1 MDRPHVVIVGAGFG
15 GLTAA
20 QELEGA
26 PVRVTMIDRRNHHL
40 FQPLL
45 YQVAMAGL
53 SPADIASPT
62 RSILAHQENVRVLLE
77 EVTAL
82 DLAKKTITTDVETHA
97 YDWLVLATGAKTDY
111 FGHPEWEAH
120 APGLKSL
127 EDAIE
132 IRRRVLLAFEMAE
145 REPSRSKELLTFV
158 VIGGGPTG
166 VELAGAVAELARHV
180 LGNDFRSI
188 VPKAARV
195 VLLEGGAR
203 ILEAFP
209 QELSESA
216 KHQLEELGVEVK
228 TGKRVTSI
236 DAHGVTLGEDRIGS
250 GTVLWAAGVKTTGV
264 AQMVGGQGAPL
275 DRGGRVVVLPD
286 VSVPGHPEVF
296 AIGDMSAFLHTKD
309 KKALPGVSPV
319 AMQQARF
326 VTKII
331 KAGKRKPAA
340 DRGTFEYFDKGTM
353 ATIGRSRAIAWARGM
368 KMSGFLAWLAWL
380 TVHLWF
386 LVGFRNRVAVMLSW
400 AWSYFTYRRGA
411 RLITGRVGK
420 PEPLLPPR

>member
-26 PVRVTMIDRRNHHL
+26 PVRVTVIDRRNHHL

-62 RSILAHQENVRVLLE
+62 RSILAHQENVKVLLE
-77 EVTAL
+77 EVTEI
-82 DLAKKTITTDVETHA
+82 DLESKTITTDVETHT

-195 VLLEGGAR
+195 VLLEGGVR

-209 QELSESA
+209 QDLSESA
-216 KHQLEELGVEVK
+216 KHQLEELGVEVQ

-236 DAHGVTLGEDRIGS
+236 DAHGVSIGDERIDS

-275 DRGGRVVVLPD
+275 DRGGRVIVEPD

-296 AIGDMSAFLHTKD
+296 AVGDMSAFLHTKD

-331 KAGKRKPAA
+331 KAGKKKPAQE
-340 DRGTFEYFDKGTM
+340 RGTFEYFDKGTM

-420 PEPLLPPR
+420 PDPPIAPR

>member
-26 PVRVTMIDRRNHHL
+26 PVRVTVIDRRNHHL

-77 EVTAL
+77 EVTAI
-82 DLAKKTITTDVETHA
+82 DLANKTITTDVETHA

-180 LGNDFRSI
+180 LGNDFRTI

-209 QELSESA
+209 QDLSESA

-236 DAHGVTLGEDRIGS
+236 DEHGVSIGEDRIVS

-264 AQMVGGQGAPL
+264 AQMVGAHGAPL
-275 DRGGRVVVLPD
+275 DRGGRVIVEPD

-331 KAGKRKPAA
+331 KAGKKKPAS

-420 PEPLLPPR
+420 PEPLPPPG

>member
-20 QELEGA
+20 QELDGA
-26 PVRVTMIDRRNHHL
+26 PVRVTVIDRRNHHL

-62 RSILAHQENVRVLLE
+62 RSILAHQENVKVLLE
-77 EVTAL
+77 EVTAV
-82 DLAKKTITTDVETHA
+82 DLANKTITTDVETHV
-97 YDWLVLATGAKTDY
+97 YDWLVVATGAKSDY
-111 FGHPEWEAH
+111 CGHPEWEAH

-145 REPSRSKELLTFV
+145 REPTRSKELLTFV

-209 QELSESA
+209 QDLSESA
-216 KHQLEELGVEVK
+216 KQQLEELGVEVK

-236 DAHGVTLGEDRIGS
+236 DAHGVTIGEDRIDS
-250 GTVLWAAGVKTTGV
+250 GTVLWGAGVKTTGV
-264 AQMVGGQGAPL
+264 AQMIGAHGVPL
-275 DRGGRVVVLPD
+275 DRGGRVTVEPD

-331 KAGKRKPAA
+331 KAGKKTPAT
-340 DRGTFEYFDKGTM
+340 DRGTFQYFDKGTM

-368 KMSGFLAWLAWL
+368 KMTGFLAWLAWL

-420 PEPLLPPR
+420 PEPPLAPR